1 MGSFTLSTLRVVIVT
16 HARGSFLEECHNEHK
31 VLKRSASYHLAPPHN
46 APVEMSRVFPPFTHS
61 LSTGCLGL
69 GEERVLEVPP
79 LPHVSSKTI

>member
-46 APVEMSRVFPPFTHS
+46 APVEMSRVFPPS
-61 LSTGCLGL
+61 PPLSALFGWLGL
-69 GEERVLEVPP
+69 
-79 LPHVSSKTI
+79 